1 MKGGAV
7 RMKIRSYVTAFAL
20 AALLAGCSQ
29 APSMEK
35 NDAGKQETSS
45 GEVASEQAATLLS
58 PPSSEGLTLQD
69 DNEGIQPIKIEIP
82 KLNVSTAIE
91 EVGRL
96 ENGQM
101 GVPQD
106 TDQVGWFA
114 PGIKPGSPGNAV
126 MAGHVDSLTGPS
138 VFYELDK
145 LKKGDEILVYGSQ
158 DEVLTFT
165 VVKTEVY
172 PREDAPVDSIFGFTY
187 GSGLNLIT
195 CTGEYNRSVNT
206 HEERLVVYTELSAR

>member
-1 MKGGAV
+1 M
-7 RMKIRSYVTAFAL
+7 
-20 AALLAGCSQ
+20 AALLSGCSQ
-29 APSMEK
+29 AQSVGSSETV
-35 NDAGKQETSS
+35 KQLTSS
-45 GEVASEQAATLLS
+45 EEVASESATTLVP
-58 PPSSEGLTLQD
+58 PPSSEGLSLQD
-69 DNEGIQPIKIEIP
+69 ASKGIQPVKLEIP
-82 KLNVSTAIE
+82 KLNVSTSIE

-145 LKKGDEILVYGSQ
+145 LKKGDEILVYGSE

-172 PREDAPVDSIFGFTY
+172 PRQNAPVDSIFGFTY

-195 CTGEYNRSVNT
+195 CTGEFNRSVKT
-206 HEERLVVYTELSAR
+206 HDDRLVVYTELSDRSN